1 MHYIVALHLGSRA
14 EEGGGDLDKKL
25 RLILTSILAAD
36 KNKTYYFVLCDKI
49 HGFDFFT
56 MTVADILSK

>member
-1 MHYIVALHLGSRA
+1 MHYIVAMHLGSTPK
-14 EEGGGDLDKKL
+14 EGGGDLDKKL

-36 KNKTYYFVLCDKI
+36 KKTFNFVLCDKI